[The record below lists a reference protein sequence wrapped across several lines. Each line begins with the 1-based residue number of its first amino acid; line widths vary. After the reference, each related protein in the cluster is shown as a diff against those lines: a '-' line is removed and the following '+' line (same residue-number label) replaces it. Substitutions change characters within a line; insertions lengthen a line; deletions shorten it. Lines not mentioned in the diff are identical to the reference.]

1 MRKKTYKLYKI
12 DVELKEKA
20 IRELILNDNFENAS
34 VIVYELEFKSS
45 ELNEFKNNF
54 IVYQTGGNFYIVPL
68 SYRIDGDLDKFI
80 DDIKHDAKRYS
91 TFNYIRDFIES
102 YKDRLN
108 KLIRYYEQLYDKE
121 KIDSIDLNAMYGN
134 VEIYFSAD
142 FEFNFGFRYVREK
155 VEEFVNLYILKNKKI
170 PSNDEVK
177 EFLIN
182 YSQSFDLKEVIENII
197 NKLKLVLINI

>member
-45 ELNEFKNNF
+45 ELKEFKNNF

-68 SYRIDGDLDKFI
+68 SYKVDGDLDKFI
-80 DDIKHDAKRYS
+80 DDIKYDAKRYS
-91 TFNYIRDFIES
+91 TFNYIRDFVES

-134 VEIYFSAD
+134 VEIYFSVD
-142 FEFNFGFRYVREK
+142 FEFKFGFRYVREK

-182 YSQSFDLKEVIENII
+182 YLKSFDLKEIMENII
-197 NKLKLVLINI
+197 NKLKLALINI

>member
-1 MRKKTYKLYKI
+1 MREKTYKLYKI

-54 IVYQTGGNFYIVPL
+54 IVYQTGGNLYIVPL
-68 SYRIDGDLDKFI
+68 SYKVDGDLDKFI
-80 DDIKHDAKRYS
+80 DNIKHDAKRY
-91 TFNYIRDFIES
+91 FIDIEK

-108 KLIRYYEQLYDKE
+108 KLIIYYEQLYDKE
-121 KIDSIDLNAMYGN
+121 KVDSIDLNKMYGN
-134 VEIYFSAD
+134 VEIYFSVD
-142 FEFNFGFRYVREK
+142 FEFKFGFRYVREK

-182 YSQSFDLKEVIENII
+182 YLKSFDLKEIMENII
-197 NKLKLVLINI
+197 NKIKLVLINI

>member
-1 MRKKTYKLYKI
+1 MREKTYKLYKI

-54 IVYQTGGNFYIVPL
+54 IVYQTGGNLYIVPL
-68 SYRIDGDLDKFI
+68 SYKVDGDLDKFI
-80 DDIKHDAKRYS
+80 DNIKHDAKRY
-91 TFNYIRDFIES
+91 FIDIEK

-108 KLIRYYEQLYDKE
+108 KLIIYYEQLYDKE
-121 KIDSIDLNAMYGN
+121 KVGSIDLNKMYGN
-134 VEIYFSAD
+134 VEIYFSVD
-142 FEFNFGFRYVREK
+142 FEFKFGFRYVREK

-182 YSQSFDLKEVIENII
+182 YLKSFDLKEIMENII
-197 NKLKLVLINI
+197 NKIKLVLINI

>member
-1 MRKKTYKLYKI
+1 MKKKTYKLYKI

-68 SYRIDGDLDKFI
+68 SYKIDGNLDKFI
-80 DDIKHDAKRYS
+80 DDIKYDAKRYS
-91 TFNYIRDFIES
+91 TFNYIED

-121 KIDSIDLNAMYGN
+121 K
-134 VEIYFSAD
+134 
-142 FEFNFGFRYVREK
+142 
-155 VEEFVNLYILKNKKI
+155 
-170 PSNDEVK
+170 
-177 EFLIN
+177 LI
-182 YSQSFDLKEVIENII
+182 
-197 NKLKLVLINI
+197 VLI